1 MAYKRGEGM
10 LQICVLSIAGLFA
23 ALIIKKDKPEYAS
36 FIIMLV
42 GFFIAIRVLW
52 VFEGIVEEL
61 ESFKGLISQN
71 TTYVGLLLK
80 LVGITY
86 VCDFASSLSK
96 DAGHSALANHIELFG
111 KVAIMVAGL
120 PVIKI
125 MIEMLEEI
133 M

>member
-10 LQICVLSIAGLFA
+10 LQVCVLAIAGLFA

-42 GFFIAIRVLW
+42 GFFIAIRVLL
-52 VFEGIVEEL
+52 VFEGVAQEL
-61 ESFKGLISQN
+61 ERFQELISQN
-71 TTYVGLLLK
+71 TIYVKLLLK

-96 DAGHSALANHIELFG
+96 DAGHSSLASHIELFG

-120 PVIKI
+120 PVIKM
-125 MIEMLEEI
+125 MIEMLEEL

>member
-1 MAYKRGEGM
+1 M
-10 LQICVLSIAGLFA
+10 LQICVLAIAGLFA

-52 VFEGIVEEL
+52 VFEGVAREL
-61 ESFKGLISQN
+61 EDFRELISQN
-71 TTYVGLLLK
+71 TTYVRLLLK

-120 PVIKI
+120 PVIKT

>member
-1 MAYKRGEGM
+1 MAYKRGEDM

>member
-1 MAYKRGEGM
+1 M
-10 LQICVLSIAGLFA
+10 LQVCVLAIAGIFA

-42 GFFIAIRVLW
+42 GVFIAIRVLL
-52 VFEGIVEEL
+52 VFEGVAQEL
-61 ESFKGLISQN
+61 ESFQELISQN
-71 TTYVGLLLK
+71 TIYVKLLLK

-96 DAGHSALANHIELFG
+96 DAGYSSLANHIELFG

-120 PVIKI
+120 PVIRM
-125 MIEMLEEI
+125 MIEMLEAL

>member
-1 MAYKRGEGM
+1 M
-10 LQICVLSIAGLFA
+10 LQICVLAITGLFA

-42 GFFIAIRVLW
+42 GFFIAIRVLL
-52 VFEGIVEEL
+52 VLEGVVEEL
-61 ESFKGLISQN
+61 EGFQVLISQN
-71 TTYVGLLLK
+71 TTYVRLILK

-86 VCDFASSLSK
+86 VCDFAASLSK

-111 KVAIMVAGL
+111 KMAIMAAGL

>member
-1 MAYKRGEGM
+1 M
-10 LQICVLSIAGLFA
+10 LQICVLAIAGLFA
-23 ALIIKKDKPEYAS
+23 AIIVKKDKPEYAS
-36 FIIMLV
+36 LIIMIV
-42 GFFIAIRVLW
+42 GFFIALRVML
-52 VFEGIVEEL
+52 VIGGVVEEL
-61 ESFKGLISQN
+61 ESFEGFISEN
-71 TTYVGLLLK
+71 VTYLKLLLK

-86 VCDFASSLSK
+86 VCDFAASLSK

-111 KVAIMVAGL
+111 KMAIMVAGL

>member
-1 MAYKRGEGM
+1 M
-10 LQICVLSIAGLFA
+10 LQICVLAIAGLFA

-52 VFEGIVEEL
+52 VFEGVAREL
-61 ESFKGLISQN
+61 EDFRELISQN
-71 TTYVGLLLK
+71 TTYVRLLLK

-111 KVAIMVAGL
+111 KAAIMVAGL

>member
-1 MAYKRGEGM
+1 MDYKRGEDM
-10 LQICVLSIAGLFA
+10 LQICVLAIAGLFA

-42 GFFIAIRVLW
+42 GFFIAIRVLLI
-52 VFEGIVEEL
+52 FEGVIEEL
-61 ESFKGLISQN
+61 EGFQELISQN
-71 TTYVGLLLK
+71 TTYVRLLLK

-86 VCDFASSLSK
+86 VCDFAANLSK

-111 KVAIMVAGL
+111 KMAIMVAGI